1 MFHIDNFYFVNV
13 EEENNNSLKNDVKEK
28 EENSNLIQN
37 EKLKSENILN
47 KIENLGYD
55 RNYVKDCLKNNK
67 ICHATVIYYLMMNY
81 DRFWK
86 RNFVFYFN

>member
-1 MFHIDNFYFVNV
+1 M
-13 EEENNNSLKNDVKEK
+13 KEK
-28 EENSNLIQN
+28 EENSNLNQN
-37 EKLKSENILN
+37 EQLKSENILN

-81 DRFWK
+81 DRF
-86 RNFVFYFN
+86 